1 MSLAWKK
8 PMEQFVEDSVKEV
21 RNLQRAI
28 HYEFSQVKLLVM
40 ALTHSSFANEN
51 DTQSNERMEFLG
63 DAVVEI
69 CISTELYNRFPDI
82 PEGELTR
89 LRANLVSEPGL
100 ARIAR
105 NVGLGDYLFL
115 GKGEA
120 AQGGRERDSVL
131 SDALEAVLGAVY
143 LDGGF
148 RAVQQC
154 IGFLFA
160 SFWPACPEKP
170 RPKDYKSKLQELT
183 QKYDKARPTYR
194 LVSSEGPEHAKVYV
208 VQVTLPSGTTLEAR
222 DTSLKKA
229 EQKAARNALD
239 LLQDTPA

>member
-1 MSLAWKK
+1 
-8 PMEQFVEDSVKEV
+8 MEQFVEDIVKEV
-21 RNLQRAI
+21 GSLQRAI
-28 HYEFSQVKLLVM
+28 HYEFSQVKLLVT
-40 ALTHSSFANEN
+40 ALTHSSFANEH

-69 CISTELYNRFPDI
+69 CISTELYNKFPDI

-100 ARIAR
+100 ARVAR
-105 NVGLGDYLFL
+105 AIGLGDYLLL
-115 GKGEA
+115 GRGEA
-120 AQGGRERDSVL
+120 AQGGRDRDSVL

-148 RAVQQC
+148 GAVQPC
-154 IGFLFA
+154 IASLFA
-160 SFWPACPEKP
+160 PFWPEYPEKP

-183 QKYDKARPTYR
+183 QKYDKARPTYQ
-194 LVSSEGPEHAKVYV
+194 LLSSEGPEHAKIYI
-208 VQVTLPSGTTLEAR
+208 VQVTLPSGEILVAR

-229 EQKAARNALD
+229 EQKVAQSALD
-239 LLQDTPA
+239 LLRDRVL

>member
-1 MSLAWKK
+1 
-8 PMEQFVEDSVKEV
+8 MEQFVEDNVKEV
-21 RNLQRAI
+21 ESLQWAI
-28 HYEFSQVKLLVM
+28 HYEFSQVKLLVL
-40 ALTHSSFANEN
+40 ALTHSSFANEHE
-51 DTQSNERMEFLG
+51 TQSNERMEFLG

-82 PEGELTR
+82 HEGELTR

-100 ARIAR
+100 ARVAR
-105 NVGLGDYLFL
+105 NIGLGNFLLL

-148 RAVQQC
+148 QAVQEC
-154 IGFLFA
+154 IGRLFA
-160 SFWPACPEKP
+160 PFWPDYPEKP
-170 RPKDYKSKLQELT
+170 RPKDYKSRLQELT

-194 LVSSEGPEHAKVYV
+194 LLASEGPEHAKIYA
-208 VQVTLPSGTTLEAR
+208 VQVTLPSGETLVAR

-229 EQKAARNALD
+229 EQKAAHNALG
-239 LLQDTPA
+239 LLNNG